1 MARKGTVWQI
11 DGLPCTPTQNMKRE
25 KWLELRRLGIGGSD
39 VAGIMKRS
47 PWSTP
52 LKIWCEKVGL
62 APDRDPTES
71 MEFGLMMEPT
81 LRNWAV
87 EKMNTHYTAGPA
99 FKILS
104 SPYLYARSDH
114 PEYIANVDG
123 VVLLDSDNTEQLW
136 AGLELKTTD
145 RYYAED
151 WAEDTVPDYYMPQ
164 VQWYMSV
171 TGLMHWVIGVLIGK
185 RFEIRVIDRDESLIA
200 SALEDVEPF
209 WQRVID
215 RLMPEARGEDVK
227 LLTTLF
233 KGQTDDIIQ
242 AADLA
247 GTLEEYLEIA
257 EELKNMTGIQDGLKA
272 TIEQR
277 IGNNKGLEADGF
289 TANWS
294 RWEQSRVNT
303 KMLKEM
309 YPEVH
314 AAVVKPRLT
323 GRLTVKRPKEIEDA
337 TL

>member
-1 MARKGTVWQI
+1 MGRRGTVWQI

-25 KWLELRRLGIGGSD
+25 KWLELRKLGIGGSD
-39 VAGIMKRS
+39 VAGIMKTS

-104 SPYLYARSDH
+104 SPYLYSMVDH

-123 VVLLDSDNTEQLW
+123 VVLLDSENTEQLW
-136 AGLELKTTD
+136 SGLELKTAS
-145 RYYAED
+145 REYAKE
-151 WAEDTVPDYYMPQ
+151 WAEETVPDYYMPQ
-164 VQWYMSV
+164 VQWYMFV

-215 RLMPEARGEDVK
+215 RLMPEARGEDVN

-233 KGQTDDIIQ
+233 AGQTDDIIQ

-247 GTLEEYLEIA
+247 GTLEEYVEIA
-257 EELKNMTGIQDGLKA
+257 EELKNMKGIQDGLKA

-294 RWEQSRVNT
+294 RYKQTRVDA
-303 KMLKEM
+303 KALKAKHPKI
-309 YPEVH
+309 YDEVS
-314 AAVVKPRLT
+314 KESLT
-323 GRLTVKRPKEIEDA
+323 GRLTVNRPKTEE
-337 TL
+337 